1 MPQLPCFEAF
11 VDNLRDIWRSHAD
24 DATRMGLAREI
35 LSDLAGNPA
44 LLAHSKNWP
53 HTVGQ
58 NLLLHEDDTY
68 GFVVNAV
75 VRPPGYKGGVHDHAH
90 AWVLYGVVDGVE
102 SLERYRRLDKGDI
115 PGHAELEL
123 ISAKRGTCG
132 TADVVPPFD
141 IHAEQGGAQRSVALI
156 VRSQRLVGKVLQNH
170 FDLKTKTVTQGSGPQ
185 QVPYVLIA

>member
-1 MPQLPCFEAF
+1 MPQLPCFVNF
-11 VDNLRDIWRSHAD
+11 VEDLRAIWRSHAD

-35 LSDLAGNPA
+35 LSDLARNPA
-44 LLAHSKNWP
+44 LLAHSKSWP
-53 HTVGQ
+53 DTVGQ
-58 NLLLHEDDTY
+58 NLLLHEDETH

-102 SLERYRRLDKGDI
+102 SLERYRRLDTGDR

-123 ISAKRGTCG
+123 VSAKQGTCG
-132 TADVVPPFD
+132 TADIVPPFD
-141 IHAEQGGAQRSVALI
+141 IHAEQGGEQRSVALI

-170 FDLKTKTVTQGSGPQ
+170 FDLKTQKVTQGSGPQ
-185 QVPYVLIA
+185 QVPYILNA